1 MPSRVSLEKLSRNRA
16 YVLVSAFVVS
26 TLIETL
32 VHWRGPPD
40 VVLMSIIAL
49 SIYLFF
55 ELGLF
60 FARLFLKK

>member
-16 YVLVSAFVVS
+16 YVLVSAFVLS

-32 VHWRGPPD
+32 VHWRAPPD

-60 FARLFLKK
+60 FARLFIKK